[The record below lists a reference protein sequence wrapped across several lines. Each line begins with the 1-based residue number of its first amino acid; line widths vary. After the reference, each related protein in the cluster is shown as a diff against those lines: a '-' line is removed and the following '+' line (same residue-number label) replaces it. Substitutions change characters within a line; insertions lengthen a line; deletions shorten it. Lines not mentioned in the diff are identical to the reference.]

1 MLSIYNQ
8 KGEKYQM
15 KIYKSFFEITNLLQD
30 ETQYREYLEQAR
42 WGGEPVC
49 PHCHCQSSKHYQL
62 KTKGE
67 LKGLYKCRQ
76 CRKRFTV
83 TTKTMFDGTQHIFL

>member
-30 ETQYREYLEQAR
+30 ETQCREYLEQAR
-42 WGGEPVC
+42 WGRRTC
-49 PHCHCQSSKHYQL
+49 LSSLPLSIL
-62 KTKGE
+62 KALSIE
-67 LKGLYKCRQ
+67 DQRRIQ
-76 CRKRFTV
+76 RSV
-83 TTKTMFDGTQHIFL
+83 